1 MNLKCLF
8 CRCDC
13 LDKASGV
20 FLYVEIVVTII
31 QSSANLRLTS

>member
-20 FLYVEIVVTII
+20 LYVEIVVTII